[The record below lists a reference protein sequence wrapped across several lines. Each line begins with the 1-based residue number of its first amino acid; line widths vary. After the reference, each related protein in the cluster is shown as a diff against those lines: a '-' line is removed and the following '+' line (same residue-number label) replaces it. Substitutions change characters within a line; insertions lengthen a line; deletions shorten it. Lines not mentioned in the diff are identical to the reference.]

1 MDPYSLRAPL
11 LILAAASCCSCSP
24 LVPLRISGV
33 NGKYATFPV
42 TIPDS
47 FQPNAVKITFASS
60 TGESTTV
67 YNRIGEKVTTSS
79 SGRAVYNQTTSE
91 FQLGPLTPADAG
103 QYSFLL
109 VDVDFNMNQGQTTL
123 EVLEPVA
130 DVTIISSLPEAVEF
144 NSTVILTCSA
154 KGSFLS
160 YKWLNG
166 SNPVVVDGKHLALNG
181 SQLIIT
187 EVLRTDLRGS
197 IYCIA
202 ENQLESVKSTA
213 FNMSVSYG
221 PESITMKKVPDEV
234 VLKKG
239 SNLTL
244 ACSAVSSPAAEL
256 KWLFNGAELPDKT
269 ATLAYTNL
277 QEIQSGNYSCV
288 AYNSKT
294 KRYAASQVV
303 TASIIEAISGT
314 NVTGPISLLIAGNST
329 ANLTCKSSVG
339 RADSV
344 TWFKDDK
351 PLAASDRLII
361 STDMKT
367 ISIPIVQKE
376 DAGQYKCALSNK
388 LSKDSSI
395 YNMQIYYGPEKVS
408 IEGPK
413 KAEVVDTVVMTCK
426 VASIPPATYI
436 WKFNGS
442 LLEITT
448 AEFKIE
454 KPSFE
459 NSGIYTCEARNHI
472 TGLSQ
477 TATHNLL
484 VKGEGELNDQLSSG
498 AIAAI
503 KEAWRYCITILT
515 SGRCEPNLLDQL
527 FSQLVFSTHKIVPP
541 GQLEKLPS

>member
-1 MDPYSLRAPL
+1 MDLCSLRAPL
-11 LILAAASCCSCSP
+11 LVLAAIICCSYS
-24 LVPLRISGV
+24 LMVPLKISGV
-33 NGKYATFPV
+33 KGKYAIFPLK
-42 TIPDS
+42 IPAA
-47 FQPNAVKITFASS
+47 FQPSAVKITFMNSA
-60 TGESTTV
+60 GESTTV
-67 YNRIGEKVTTSS
+67 YNRVGEKVTTSS
-79 SGRAVYNQTTSE
+79 NGRAVYNQTTYE
-91 FQLGPLTPADAG
+91 FQLGPLTPGDAG
-103 QYSFLL
+103 QYSFIL
-109 VDVDFNMNQGQTTL
+109 VDAEYNMYEGQTTL

-130 DVTIISSLPEAVEF
+130 DVVIVSSLPEAVEF
-144 NSTVILTCSA
+144 NSTVVLTCSA

-166 SNPVVVDGKHLALNG
+166 STTPVVVDGKHLVLNG

-197 IYCIA
+197 IYCVA

-221 PESITMKKVPDEV
+221 PESITMKKVPDEID
-234 VLKKG
+234 LKKG

-244 ACSAVSSPAAEL
+244 SCSAVSSPAAEL

-277 QEIQSGNYSCV
+277 QENQSGNYSCV

-303 TASIIEAISGT
+303 TVSIIEAISGT

-329 ANLTCKSSVG
+329 ANLTCKSSMG
-339 RADSV
+339 KADSV

-351 PLAASDRLII
+351 PLAASDRIII
-361 STDMKT
+361 STDKKT

-376 DAGQYKCALSNK
+376 DAGQYKCMLSNK
-388 LSKDSSI
+388 LSTDSSI

-426 VASIPPATYI
+426 VTSIPPATYI

-503 KEAWRYCITILT
+503 VIAV
-515 SGRCEPNLLDQL
+515 
-527 FSQLVFSTHKIVPP
+527 LVIVAIIIGVIIRKRRKP
-541 GQLEKLPS
+541 GDIASPY

>member
-1 MDPYSLRAPL
+1 MDLYSLRAPL
-11 LILAAASCCSCSP
+11 LLLAAVSCCSCS
-24 LVPLRISGV
+24 LVVPLKISGV
-33 NGKYATFPV
+33 KGKYATFPI
-42 TIPDS
+42 TIPVS
-47 FQPNAVKITFASS
+47 FQPSAVKLTFMTSA
-60 TGESTTV
+60 GESIPV
-67 YNRIGEKVTTSS
+67 YSNVGGNVETSS
-79 SGRAVYNQTTSE
+79 NGRAVYNQTTQQI
-91 FQLGPLTPADAG
+91 QLGPLTPVDAG
-103 QYSFLL
+103 QYIVLL
-109 VDVDFNMNQGQTTL
+109 VDQSFNVVQGQTTL
-123 EVLEPVA
+123 EVLDPVTN
-130 DVTIISSLPEAVEF
+130 VIIVPGLPEAVEF
-144 NSTVILTCSA
+144 NSTVVLTCSA
-154 KGSFLS
+154 EGSFLS
-160 YKWLNG
+160 YSWLNG
-166 SNPVVVDGKHLALNG
+166 STPVVADGKRLVLNG

-197 IYCIA
+197 IFCIA
-202 ENQLESVKSTA
+202 KNQLESVQSTA

-221 PESITMKKVPDEV
+221 PESITMKKVPDET

-244 ACSAVSSPAAEL
+244 SCSAVSSPAAEL

-269 ATLAYTNL
+269 ATIAYANL
-277 QEIQSGNYSCV
+277 QENQSGNYSCV

-294 KRYAASQVV
+294 KRYAASEVV
-303 TASIIEAISGT
+303 TVSIIEVISGT

-329 ANLTCKSSVG
+329 ANLTCKSSAG

-351 PLAASDRLII
+351 PLAASDRIII
-361 STDMKT
+361 STDKKT

-376 DAGQYKCALSNK
+376 DAGEYKCKLSNK
-388 LSKDSSI
+388 LSKDSGI

-413 KAEVVDTVVMTCK
+413 KAEVVDTVVMKCK
-426 VASIPPATYI
+426 VTSIPPATYI

-459 NSGIYTCEARNHI
+459 NSGIYTCEAHNHI

-477 TATHNLL
+477 IATHNLL

-503 KEAWRYCITILT
+503 VIAVLA
-515 SGRCEPNLLDQL
+515 
-527 FSQLVFSTHKIVPP
+527 IVAIIIGVIIRKRRKP
-541 GQLEKLPS
+541 GDIASPY